1 MLCLGVGI
9 DVDETGDPLVTDVKC
24 NVVPTDADLVVPVE
38 RIDDICV
45 IMFVLDIVLC
55 IVVGKVVVPI
65 DFSEI
70 GEFELFN
77 FSEIGEFV
85 LPSFVEIGE
94 FVLLGFVE
102 IGEFVLL
109 GFVEI
114 GEFELFDFS
123 EIGEFVLLGFVEIG
137 EFVLLG
143 FVVISKYVLL
153 NLVNMIFF
161 NSVCVANLD
170 VFVLFLNFIS

>member
-1 MLCLGVGI
+1 LLCLGVGI

-102 IGEFVLL
+102 IGEF
-109 GFVEI
+109 
-114 GEFELFDFS
+114 ELFDFS

>member
-1 MLCLGVGI
+1 LLCLGVGI

-109 GFVEI
+109 GFV
-114 GEFELFDFS
+114 
-123 EIGEFVLLGFVEIG
+123 
-137 EFVLLG
+137 
-143 FVVISKYVLL
+143 VISKYVLL

>member
-94 FVLLGFVE
+94 FVLLGFV
-102 IGEFVLL
+102 
-109 GFVEI
+109 
-114 GEFELFDFS
+114 
-123 EIGEFVLLGFVEIG
+123 
-137 EFVLLG
+137 
-143 FVVISKYVLL
+143 VISKYVLL

>member
-1 MLCLGVGI
+1 MLCLGEGI

-38 RIDDICV
+38 RIADICV

-70 GEFELFN
+70 GEFELFD
-77 FSEIGEFV
+77 FREIGEFV
-85 LPSFVEIGE
+85 LLSFVEIGE
-94 FVLLGFVE
+94 CVLLGFVE

-114 GEFELFDFS
+114 GK
-123 EIGEFVLLGFVEIG
+123 
-137 EFVLLG
+137 FVLLG

-153 NLVNMIFF
+153 KFFNMIFF

>member
-1 MLCLGVGI
+1 MLCLGEGI

-24 NVVPTDADLVVPVE
+24 NVVPNDADLVVPVE
-38 RIDDICV
+38 RIADICV

-70 GEFELFN
+70 GEFELFD
-77 FSEIGEFV
+77 FSEF
-85 LPSFVEIGE
+85 GE

-109 GFVEI
+109 GFVK
-114 GEFELFDFS
+114 
-123 EIGEFVLLGFVEIG
+123 IGEFVLLGFVEIG
-137 EFVLLG
+137 KFVLLG

-153 NLVNMIFF
+153 KFFNMIFF